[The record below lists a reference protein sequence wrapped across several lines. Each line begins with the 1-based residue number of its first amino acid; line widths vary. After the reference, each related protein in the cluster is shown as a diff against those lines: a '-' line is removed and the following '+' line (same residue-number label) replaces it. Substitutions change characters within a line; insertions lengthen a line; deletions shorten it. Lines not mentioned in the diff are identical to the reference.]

1 MISKELD
8 FLAGPT
14 PEIVTHPCAR
24 KWESKKVLKT
34 GGQWF
39 KSDWLVS

>member
-8 FLAGPT
+8 LPAGPT

-24 KWESKKVLKT
+24 KWEGKKVLKR
-34 GGQWF
+34 GRQWF
-39 KSDWLVS
+39 KSDRLAF